1 MSTTLPLF
9 WHLSSN
15 SKQERIDASLKLIT
29 ALNQFQA
36 QFTPKAD
43 ARGSGDD
50 ESDKEDAEAEGLD
63 ALNAHD
69 VVYSIRRLIRGLSSP
84 RESSRLGFA
93 VALTE
98 LLSQLDTVTCSQSL
112 SLILDNSKPPTSAT
126 GQEERDSL
134 FARLFGLT
142 SVIQSRLLVNT
153 KALSASASSTTAI
166 SDIGTFN
173 EVISQL
179 LILGEKKSW
188 LRESAWWSISLAVDV
203 LEASDVPWK
212 KEAVKSTIDKLL
224 AEQQHWSPEKI
235 ALALKLQTQYP
246 AHDWKA
252 LLAPTF
258 KNPQLLSNANLL
270 NIARIMKA
278 CHEDDEN
285 EGSKSVAGGWKPQ
298 IHFAWKAILD
308 RFFASD
314 SPAPPVSFQEFFRV
328 VVDESLFASN
338 SSPQRKYWGFQVFQ
352 AALPRLDGTTLS
364 MLFTK
369 NFMRTW
375 INHLSHQD
383 RYLHKAAKQVATD
396 IQVTVKN
403 NPRLGFALVLQLT
416 GVNGNRQFDRLTK
429 TKTVETILTSMDAE
443 GIQHYIEYLFQ
454 QMVDTPAEEDIQ
466 GRDARRSWVIDQ
478 IAALVRNGSVPK
490 NDKWVQDIL
499 DWLVVNGLFVYKK
512 ATDKT
517 AILPTQNLSDELRQ
531 DCRTRLLTCL
541 GELTNQV
548 ATIKGDAKSAKIP
561 GVASDGQ
568 FWVCRT
574 LSTIT
579 KMEGLKKYVKPSHAF
594 DEENKQVLAS
604 ANETL
609 VMLQKKSADQMT
621 AKGAELLLAATVVQQ
636 YCADTPDF
644 DTLSACIEGITKM
657 FPEKKK
663 KSKKEKVETTDPEPI
678 DILADVIIGFMERST
693 NYLRTVGSQVF
704 GLLSESV
711 TSTTVDLIL
720 TQLERRDPAPVDDE
734 DDEEDEE
741 DEEDEGANGETS
753 TKEDQSEEEDEDE
766 EGDEEEEEDLET
778 RRKIEDALR
787 ANGLADDE
795 DDDDDLMDD
804 DQMMAIDE
812 QLAEIFRSRANEK
825 HGKDTNAQREAT
837 HFKNRV
843 LDLVEM
849 FIKKQPSSQL
859 VLHFILPLADL
870 VAGCGSDEQQLAD
883 KARGILQS
891 RIGKAKELPL
901 QPDVRDITGVLNELH
916 TRARKP
922 RYSSLLAALSQ
933 CSLYASKILITADS
947 EASVLKEYKDSLTD
961 FMTRKGS
968 AFNPAF
974 FQDFIQRFPSS
985 GWKLGD
991 DLLDL
996 SSRSVNVYRQCQA
1009 YHLVHVMVSQLPK
1022 LDQADRRSKVES
1034 FMPNLRKALYDVI
1047 SSAAEE
1053 KLVLSTSQMKEF
1065 FKLGLLA
1072 ERQTS
1077 VNVPDGAEGLWLP
1090 ETWTTLQSKISAA
1103 PRYKSSPA
1111 LATMCG
1117 RMAKVTKKAAPKR
1130 KAAEATGEESTAPKP
1145 KRKKK

>member
-36 QFTPKAD
+36 QFTPKPD
-43 ARGSGDD
+43 ARSSGDD
-50 ESDKEDAEAEGLD
+50 ESEKEDAEAEGLD

-98 LLSQLDTVTCSQSL
+98 LLSQLETVTCSQIL

-212 KEAVKSTIDKLL
+212 EEAVKSTIDKLL

-308 RFFASD
+308 RFFASE

-396 IQVTVKN
+396 IQATVKN
-403 NPRLGFALVLQLT
+403 NPQLGFALVLQLT

-429 TKTVETILTSMDAE
+429 TKTVETILISMDAE

-531 DCRTRLLTCL
+531 NCRTRLLTCL
-541 GELTNQV
+541 GDLTNQV

-579 KMEGLKKYVKPSHAF
+579 KMEGLKKYVKPTNAF

-604 ANETL
+604 ANEAL

-636 YCADTPDF
+636 YCAETPDF
-644 DTLSACIEGITKM
+644 DTLSACVEGITKM

-678 DILADVIIGFMERST
+678 DILVDVIIGFMERST
-693 NYLRTVGSQVF
+693 NYLRTVGTQVF

-720 TQLERRDPAPVDDE
+720 TQLERRDPAPIDDEDEDDGEDQEDEDDGEALTKDDQSEDEEE
-734 DDEEDEE
+734 DDEEDE
-741 DEEDEGANGETS
+741 DEE
-753 TKEDQSEEEDEDE
+753 Q
-766 EGDEEEEEDLET
+766 DLET

-795 DDDDDLMDD
+795 DEDEDLMDD

-849 FIKKQPSSQL
+849 FIKKQLSSQL
-859 VLHFILPLADL
+859 VLRFILPLADL

-891 RIGKAKELPL
+891 RISKAKELPL
-901 QPDVRDITGVLNELH
+901 ELDVKDVTNVLSELH
-916 TRARKP
+916 IRARKP
-922 RYSSLLAALSQ
+922 RYSSLLVALSQ
-933 CSLYASKILITADS
+933 CSLYASKILIAADS
-947 EASVLKEYKDSLTD
+947 EAPVLKEYKDSLTD

-996 SSRSVNVYRQCQA
+996 SSRSVNIYRQCQA
-1009 YHLVHVMVSQLPK
+1009 YHLVHVMVSQLPN
-1022 LDQADRRSKVES
+1022 LDPADRRNKVES
-1034 FMPNLRKALYDVI
+1034 FMPSLRKALYDVI
-1047 SSAAEE
+1047 LSAAEE
-1053 KLVLSTSQMKEF
+1053 KLVLSTPQMKEL

-1077 VNVPDGAEGLWLP
+1077 VNVPDGVEAIWLP
-1090 ETWTTLQSKISAA
+1090 ETWTTLQTKISAA

-1111 LATMCG
+1111 LATLCG
-1117 RMAKVTKKAAPKR
+1117 RMAKVTKKVTTKR
-1130 KAAEATGEESTAPKP
+1130 KATEATGEESTTPKP

>member
-43 ARGSGDD
+43 ERSSGDD
-50 ESDKEDAEAEGLD
+50 ESDKEDAEDEGLD

-98 LLSQLDTVTCSQSL
+98 LLSQLETVTCSQIL

-203 LEASDVPWK
+203 LEASDIPWK
-212 KEAVKSTIDKLL
+212 EEAVKSTIDKLL
-224 AEQQHWSPEKI
+224 AEQHHWSPEKI

-308 RFFASD
+308 RFFASE

-396 IQVTVKN
+396 IQATVKN

-429 TKTVETILTSMDAE
+429 TKTVETILASMDAE
-443 GIQHYIEYLFQ
+443 GIQQYIEYLFQ
-454 QMVDTPAEEDIQ
+454 QMADTPAEEDIQ

-490 NDKWVQDIL
+490 NDNWVQDIL

-517 AILPTQNLSDELRQ
+517 AILPTQNLSGELRQ

-568 FWVCRT
+568 LWVCRT

-594 DEENKQVLAS
+594 DEENRQVLAL

-609 VMLQKKSADQMT
+609 VMLRKKSADQMT

-644 DTLSACIEGITKM
+644 DTLSTCIEGITKM

-663 KSKKEKVETTDPEPI
+663 KLKKDKVETTDPEPI
-678 DILADVIIGFMERST
+678 DILVDVIIGFMERST

-741 DEEDEGANGETS
+741 DEEEDEEDEGVDGEVS
-753 TKEDQSEEEDEDE
+753 TKEDQSEEEDGD
-766 EGDEEEEEDLET
+766 GDEEEEEDLET

-804 DQMMAIDE
+804 DQMMAVDE

-849 FIKKQPSSQL
+849 FIKKQPSSHL
-859 VLHFILPLADL
+859 VLHFILPLVDL

-901 QPDVRDITGVLNELH
+901 EPNVKNISNALSELH

-933 CSLYASKILITADS
+933 CSLYASKILIIADS
-947 EASVLKEYKDSLTD
+947 EASVLKEYKASLTD

-974 FQDFIQRFPSS
+974 FQDFIQRFPSL

-1022 LDQADRRSKVES
+1022 LDDRPSKVVS

-1047 SSAAEE
+1047 SSAVEE
-1053 KLVLSTSQMKEF
+1053 KLVLSTPQMKEL

-1072 ERQTS
+1072 QRQTS
-1077 VNVPDGAEGLWLP
+1077 VNVTDGAEGIWLP

-1111 LATMCG
+1111 LTTMCG
-1117 RMAKVTKKAAPKR
+1117 RMAKVTKIAATKR